1 MLETI
6 RQLTAPNLH
15 IKAANGVT
23 YAYRRFGNSSTG
35 ALPLVCLMHYRGNLD
50 NWDPMLVDGIATQRE
65 VILVDNAGVG
75 DSSGSVPSSVTQMAR
90 DALAFVDALGL
101 RAVDLLGFSIGGMVA
116 QEVVLIRPYL
126 VRRLILAGTAPQ
138 GGEDI
143 HAFADGPV
151 REAALS
157 ERPGPEDILTLFFE
171 RTASSQAKG
180 REFLKRIS
188 SREKD
193 RDQPTDLATRNAQL
207 NAISEWGIP
216 DPIRL
221 NRLAGITQPTLVA
234 NGDNDVMVPTK
245 NSYLLA
251 RHVPNA
257 RLSIYPDA
265 GHGFL
270 FQYPAEFGAEVNA
283 FLGT

>member
-1 MLETI
+1 MLETVS
-6 RQLTAPNLH
+6 QLTAPNLH
-15 IKAANGVT
+15 IEAANGVT
-23 YAYRRFGNSSTG
+23 YAYRRFGNRSTG
-35 ALPLVCLMHYRGNLD
+35 ALPLVCLMHYRGN
-50 NWDPMLVDGIATQRE
+50 QRE

-75 DSSGSVPSSVTQMAR
+75 GSTGTVPSTVAEMGR

-101 RAVDLLGFSIGGMVA
+101 RAIDLLGFSIGGCVA
-116 QEVVLIRPYL
+116 QELVLICPYV
-126 VRRLILAGTAPQ
+126 VRRLILAGTGPQ
-138 GGEDI
+138 GGEDM

-151 REAALS
+151 REAVLHDA
-157 ERPGPEDILTLFFE
+157 PGRSEDILTLFFE
-171 RTASSQAKG
+171 RSASSQAKG
-180 REFLKRIS
+180 RDFLQRIS
-188 SREKD
+188 SREQD
-193 RDQPTDLATRNAQL
+193 RDRPTDLATRNAQL
-207 NAISEWGIP
+207 HALSDWGIP
-216 DPIRL
+216 DPTRL

-234 NGDNDVMVPTK
+234 NGDNDVMIPTK

-251 RHVPNA
+251 RHLPNA